1 LRATKATIPGTSFFE
16 TASIHMLSILSN
28 RSFDNPTVSGFASDN
43 GGDFFMD
50 LVWAAANNPIKR
62 KMAVKEFFMLKNIGN
77 YLLMDKKLATR
88 I

>member
-1 LRATKATIPGTSFFE
+1 MP
-16 TASIHMLSILSN
+16 SILSR

-62 KMAVKEFFMLKNIGN
+62 KIRAKEFIILKNIGN
-77 YLLMDKKLATR
+77 YLLMDKK
-88 I
+88 IGN